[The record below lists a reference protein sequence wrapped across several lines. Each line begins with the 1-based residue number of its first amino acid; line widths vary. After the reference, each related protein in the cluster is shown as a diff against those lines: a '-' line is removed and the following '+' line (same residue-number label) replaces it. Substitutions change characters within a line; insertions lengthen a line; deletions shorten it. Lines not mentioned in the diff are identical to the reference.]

1 MSLTRL
7 IAIAIATAIAIAKVK
22 KTKKILAFLK
32 NNFKLCSSKSNN

>member
-7 IAIAIATAIAIAKVK
+7 ITITIAIAIAIAIVK
-22 KTKKILAFLK
+22 KQKILAFLK